1 MTDPKDATSSGQQTT
16 LLTFD
21 PSALDAEEY
30 TKPVSPS
37 AKAWQRFR
45 RHPLAVGG
53 LGIFTLIL
61 FLALFAPII
70 DHYPPN
76 QLNLPDKFQAPST
89 AHWFGTDR
97 VGRDIWS
104 RTLHGGRISLAV
116 GFSAA
121 LVSMTI
127 GIVLGALAGFY
138 GGLVDNIIMRFTD
151 VVMTFPR
158 VVIMLVVATFVGR
171 NIVNVILL
179 IGLFSWMGTAR
190 IVRGQVLS
198 LREEQ
203 FVVAARSLGARN
215 RTIIGSHVLP
225 MVIAP
230 LLATLTF
237 AINGAIL
244 LEAGLSFLGVGVPP
258 PTPSWGNMLE
268 PARSLDILQDG
279 PWMWIP
285 PALFILFTI
294 LSINFIGDGL
304 RDALDPKHIV

>member
-1 MTDPKDATSSGQQTT
+1 MTSDSATT
-16 LLTFD
+16 LTID
-21 PSALDAEEY
+21 PSSYSEEER

-37 AKAWQRFR
+37 KKAWRRFR

-53 LGIFTLIL
+53 LIL
-61 FLALFAPII
+61 FTIILLLAVFAPVL
-70 DHYPPN
+70 DRYPPN
-76 QLNLPDKFQAPST
+76 ELNLPDKFQPPS
-89 AHWFGTDR
+89 AEHWFGTDR

-104 RTLHGGRISLAV
+104 RTLHGGRVSLAV

-127 GIVLGALAGFY
+127 GVFLGALAGYY
-138 GGLVDNIIMRFTD
+138 GGVVDNAIMRFTD
-151 VVMTFPR
+151 VIMTFPR
-158 VVIMLVVATFVGR
+158 VVVMLVVATFIGQ
-171 NIVNVILL
+171 NMVNVILL

-203 FVVAARSLGARN
+203 FVMAARSLGATD
-215 RTIIGSHVLP
+215 RTLISSHVLP

-244 LEAGLSFLGVGVPP
+244 LEAGLSFLGVGIPP
-258 PTPSWGNMLE
+258 PTSSWGNMLE
-268 PARSLDILQDG
+268 TARSLDILQDG
-279 PWMWIP
+279 PWMWVF
-285 PALFILFTI
+285 PAVFILLTI

>member
-1 MTDPKDATSSGQQTT
+1 MTTNSVPVLTIDPRDYI
-16 LLTFD
+16 
-21 PSALDAEEY
+21 EEES
-30 TKPVSPS
+30 TRPVSPS
-37 AKAWQRFR
+37 RKAWRRFH

-53 LGIFTLIL
+53 LILFSLIL
-61 FLALFAPII
+61 LLALFAPAL
-70 DHYPPN
+70 DRYSPN
-76 QLNLPDKFQAPST
+76 ALNLPDKFLAPST
-89 AHWFGTDR
+89 SHFFGTDR

-104 RTLHGGRISLAV
+104 RTLHGGRVSLAV

-127 GIVLGALAGFY
+127 GVFLGALAGYY
-138 GGLVDNIIMRFTD
+138 GGLVDNLIMRFTD
-151 VVMTFPR
+151 VIMTFPR
-158 VVIMLVVATFVGR
+158 VVIMLVVATFLGQSMT
-171 NIVNVILL
+171 NVILL

-203 FVVAARSLGARN
+203 FVTAARSLGAKDRVL
-215 RTIIGSHVLP
+215 IFSHVLP

-244 LEAGLSFLGVGVPP
+244 LEAGLSFLGVGIPL
-258 PTPSWGNMLE
+258 PTASWGNMLE
-268 PARSLDILQDG
+268 TARSLDILQDG
-279 PWMWIP
+279 PWMWVP
-285 PALFILFTI
+285 PALFILLTI

>member
-1 MTDPKDATSSGQQTT
+1 MTTDSATT
-16 LLTFD
+16 LTID
-21 PSALDAEEY
+21 PRDFMDEVS

-37 AKAWQRFR
+37 KKAWQRFR

-53 LGIFTLIL
+53 LAIFTIIL
-61 FLALFAPII
+61 LLAIFAPVVER
-70 DHYPPN
+70 YPPN
-76 QLNLPDKFQAPST
+76 ELNLPDKFQPPST
-89 AHWFGTDR
+89 AHFFGTDR

-104 RTLHGGRISLAV
+104 RTLHGGRVSLAV

-121 LVSMTI
+121 IVSMTI
-127 GIVLGALAGFY
+127 GVFLGALAGYY
-138 GGLVDNIIMRFTD
+138 GGVVDNVIMRFTD
-151 VVMTFPR
+151 VIMTFPR
-158 VVIMLVVATFVGR
+158 VVIILVVATFVGQS
-171 NIVNVILL
+171 ITNVILL

-203 FVVAARSLGARN
+203 YVTAARSLGARD
-215 RTIIGSHVLP
+215 RSLITSHVLP

-244 LEAGLSFLGVGVPP
+244 LEAGLSFLGVGIPP
-258 PTPSWGNMLE
+258 PTASWGNMLE
-268 PARSLDILQDG
+268 SARSLDVLQDG
-279 PWMWIP
+279 PWIWIP
-285 PALFILFTI
+285 PALFILLTI